1 MDKQWITEQFSA
13 LKKELFGPKV
23 DIATGDSNDPLQKEI
38 WGMKTGDKKKV
49 LPFSKFQKIR
59 LFSVYP
65 ILALAF
71 AWCIVKI
78 DTFTID
84 WRLLPLVLFIIAGV
98 THTVAKRHASKCCT
112 CIPNPHLLDGLYT

>member
-1 MDKQWITEQFSA
+1 
-13 LKKELFGPKV
+13 
-23 DIATGDSNDPLQKEI
+23 
-38 WGMKTGDKKKV
+38 MKTGDKKKV

-98 THTVAKRHASKCCT
+98 THTIAIAYYYKYAKEREITRSTGIRKTGNYFLSTASTVALIGFYLMFDIFR
-112 CIPNPHLLDGLYT
+112 LY